1 MISTENEFRSVAK
14 KAVTEYWN
22 ASKSLSK
29 KYGDVTAK
37 KVYVVWQVKVLQNF
51 KALLAVDVDGDNMY
65 FEATYNGDANV
76 LYLDAYR
83 KVANRKIT
91 FV

>member
-1 MISTENEFRSVAK
+1 MINNENEFRSVAK
-14 KAVTEYWN
+14 KAVVDYWN

-29 KYGDVTAK
+29 KYGEITAR

-51 KALLAVDVDGDNMY
+51 KALLGVNFEGDDMY
-65 FEATYNGDANV
+65 FEATYNGDKNV

-83 KVANRKIT
+83 KVANREIAC
-91 FV
+91 

>member
-14 KAVTEYWN
+14 KAVADYWN
-22 ASKSLSK
+22 ASKSLTK
-29 KYGDVTAK
+29 KYGEVTVR

-51 KALLAVDVDGDNMY
+51 KALLAVNFDGDSMY
-65 FEATYNGDANV
+65 FEATYDGDKNV

-83 KVANRKIT
+83 KMANREIQC
-91 FV
+91 